1 MNILAFCG
9 TAIITAI
16 LSVMIKKTLPEYSVA
31 VNLAAGVILILSF
44 ISAVSPAVSY
54 VKSLIEKSGITS
66 ENEIILFKS
75 LGICLV
81 TQFICDACK
90 DAGENSIA
98 AKVEMG
104 GKFMVLIT
112 AIPLFES
119 IFKVAVNLMGSKI

>member
-9 TAIITAI
+9 MAVITAI

-31 VNLAAGVILILSF
+31 INLAAGAILVLSF
-44 ISAVSPAVSY
+44 ISAISPVISY
-54 VKSLIEKSGITS
+54 VKTLIEKSGINS
-66 ENEIILFKS
+66 ENEIILFKT

-104 GKFMVLIT
+104 GKFMILIT

-119 IFKVAVNLMGSKI
+119 IFKVAINLMGNKI

>member
-1 MNILAFCG
+1 MNILAFSG
-9 TAIITAI
+9 VAIITAI

-31 VNLAAGVILILSF
+31 INLAAGAILIFSF
-44 ISAVSPAVSY
+44 ISAVSPAVFY
-54 VKSLIEKSGITS
+54 IKSLIEKSGITS
-66 ENEIILFKS
+66 ENEIILFKT
-75 LGICLV
+75 LGICII

-104 GKFMVLIT
+104 GKFMVLLT

-119 IFKVAVNLMGSKI
+119 IFKAAVNLMGNRI

>member
-9 TAIITAI
+9 TAVITAI

-31 VNLAAGVILILSF
+31 INLAAGAILVLFF
-44 ISAVSPAVSY
+44 ISAILPVISY
-54 VKSLIEKSGITS
+54 VKSLIEKSGINS
-66 ENEIILFKS
+66 ENEIILFKT

-104 GKFMVLIT
+104 GKFMILIT

-119 IFKVAVNLMGSKI
+119 IFKVAINLMGNKI

>member
-1 MNILAFCG
+1 MNILAFSG

-31 VNLAAGVILILSF
+31 INLAAGIILIFSF
-44 ISAVSPAVSY
+44 ISAVSPAVIY
-54 VKSLIEKSGITS
+54 IKSLISKSGITS
-66 ENEIILFKS
+66 ENEVILFKT

-104 GKFMVLIT
+104 GKFAILLT

-119 IFKVAVNLMGSKI
+119 IFKAAINLMGNKI

>member
-9 TAIITAI
+9 MAVINVI

-31 VNLAAGVILILSF
+31 INLAAGAILVLSF
-44 ISAVSPAVSY
+44 ISAISPVISY
-54 VKSLIEKSGITS
+54 VKTLIEKSGINS
-66 ENEIILFKS
+66 ENEIILFKT

-104 GKFMVLIT
+104 GKFMILIT

-119 IFKVAVNLMGSKI
+119 IFKVAINLMGNKI

>member
-9 TAIITAI
+9 TAVITAI

-31 VNLAAGVILILSF
+31 INLAAGVILVLSF
-44 ISAVSPAVSY
+44 ISAILPVISY
-54 VKSLIEKSGITS
+54 VKSLIEKSGINS
-66 ENEIILFKS
+66 ENEIILFKT

-104 GKFMVLIT
+104 GKFMILIT

-119 IFKVAVNLMGSKI
+119 IFKVAINLMGNKI

>member
-9 TAIITAI
+9 MAVITAI

-31 VNLAAGVILILSF
+31 VNLAAGAILVLSF
-44 ISAVSPAVSY
+44 ISAISPVISY
-54 VKSLIEKSGITS
+54 VKTLIEKSGINS
-66 ENEIILFKS
+66 ENEIILFKT

-104 GKFMVLIT
+104 GKFMILIT

-119 IFKVAVNLMGSKI
+119 IFKVAINLMGNKI